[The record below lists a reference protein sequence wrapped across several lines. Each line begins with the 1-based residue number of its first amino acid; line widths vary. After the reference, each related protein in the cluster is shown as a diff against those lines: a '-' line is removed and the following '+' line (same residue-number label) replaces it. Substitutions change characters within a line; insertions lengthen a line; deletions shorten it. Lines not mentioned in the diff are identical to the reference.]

1 MTTYR
6 NTKKDKINKQMK
18 MVLGVII
25 LPTFQIC
32 PPKLALI
39 NRATA

>member
-6 NTKKDKINKQMK
+6 NIKKEKINKQMK
-18 MVLGVII
+18 MVLGAII

-39 NRATA
+39 NGATT

>member
-6 NTKKDKINKQMK
+6 NTKKEKINKQMK
-18 MVLGVII
+18 MVLGVVI

-32 PPKLALI
+32 STKLALI
-39 NRATA
+39 NGATT